1 MLVRS
6 AAFIGLGCQNHR
18 NQRDVLQQGDNQ
30 ADAKPA
36 PSAAPKILRN
46 IESPSDRGS

>member
-30 ADAKPA
+30 ADANAGAERGTKDPAEHRKP
-36 PSAAPKILRN
+36 
-46 IESPSDRGS
+46 